1 MDLWKLEEFRRAL
14 PLGVSIAIALFCV
27 AVAVAASGR
36 RRPLPLG
43 GIAIA
48 GGGLCAIAENQHVP
62 LAAVLG
68 VVGIGGAGAL
78 SQLHRVSRWL
88 CFALAVP
95 FALIMSLDGEL
106 VSGLWLR
113 VLVTL
118 AASGGALLAAEFDDT
133 WRGEAP
139 GLTLF
144 VISVL
149 GVYAAVPDTELV
161 AALLGVALPVVLLGW
176 PARLIT
182 LGRPGAAASV
192 ALLMW
197 AGAFEGVG
205 RPASIVAV
213 VACLGLVVGTPVGA
227 ILLPRAGELL
237 RRLPRTPLV
246 LGLVLSHLVIVLAAS
261 RIAGPLS
268 EPAEAALVGVAIG
281 AAAVLTGSVFRPPA
295 RAVATSRVD

>member
-14 PLGVSIAIALFCV
+14 PLGVVVAIALLCV

-36 RRPLPLG
+36 HRPLPLG

-62 LAAVLG
+62 LAVVLG

-78 SQLHRVSRWL
+78 GQLHRVSRWW

-95 FALIMSLDGEL
+95 FALIMSFDGEL
-106 VSGLWLR
+106 VSALWVR
-113 VLVTL
+113 VLVIL
-118 AASGGALLAAEFDDT
+118 AASGGAMLAAEFDDT

-161 AALLGVALPVVLLGW
+161 AALLGVALPLVVLGW
-176 PARLIT
+176 PARLMT

-205 RPASIVAV
+205 RPASIVSV
-213 VACLGLVVGTPVGA
+213 VACLGLVVGTPAGA
-227 ILLPRAGELL
+227 ILLPRAGDLL
-237 RRLPRTPLV
+237 RRVPRRPLM
-246 LGLVLSHLVIVLAAS
+246 LGLVFSHLVIVLAAS

-268 EPAEAALVGVAIG
+268 ELSEAALVCAAIG
-281 AAAVLTGSVFRPPA
+281 AAAVLTGSLFRPPA
-295 RAVATSRVD
+295 RAVATSRVG